1 MRTKQGLL
9 IIVLLGTAGLV
20 QGCGAELLLVGA
32 GVAGT
37 VAYIRGDLESVESEK
52 LDVIYEASLKAME
65 KLDLAIT
72 KKSKDALSAVIVGR
86 DAQDKKVS
94 ITLKAVADDATKLS
108 IRVGVFGSETKS
120 RLIYKEIQESLK
132 RQGLDKARLVP

>member
-1 MRTKQGLL
+1 MRAKQGLL

-20 QGCGAELLLVGA
+20 QGCVIAAVGLAA
-32 GVAGT
+32 GGT
-37 VAYIRGDLESVESEK
+37 IAYVRGDLESVESEK
-52 LDVIYEASLKAME
+52 LDVVYEASLKAME
-65 KLDLAIT
+65 KLGLAIT

-94 ITLKAVADDATKLS
+94 ITLKAVADGATKLS

-120 RLIYKEIQESLK
+120 RLIYKEIQENLK
-132 RQGLDKARLVP
+132 RPRVDKASLVP